1 MIYLLTFGQ
10 SEDSVFHLFNLTES
24 KEVNMRK
31 LIDGTHHHYI
41 DEQGNVYNIMTRKV
55 KAQWINKQTGYPMV
69 DIQEFNT
76 TKHYAVHRLLAKA
89 FIPNPENKA
98 TVNHIN
104 GNRADNRLENLEWA
118 TQSENNLHK
127 CRVLKHIAI
136 PSYMTDEYAKEI
148 YTQFMQHHTLTEIA
162 KTAKLQLSQLS
173 VKLKEWVV
181 KQNLVNE
188 YKAEM
193 KYQKALRAKAQGKT
207 LSQKYASQRLS
218 LNGSTPKQVEGQ
230 SSLLG

>member
-10 SEDSVFHLFNLTES
+10 SEDSVFHLYNLPKV
-24 KEVNMRK
+24 KEANMWK

-41 DEQGNVYNIMTRKV
+41 DEQGNVYNSMTRVIKT
-55 KAQWINKQTGYPMV
+55 QWINKQTGYPMV
-69 DIQEFNT
+69 DIHEFNSN
-76 TKHYAVHRLLAKA
+76 KHYTVHRLLAKA

-104 GNRADNRLENLEWA
+104 GNRADNRLENLEWN
-118 TQSENNLHK
+118 TQHENNMHK
-127 CRVLKHIAI
+127 CRVLKHIAN
-136 PSYMTDEYAKEI
+136 PSCMTDEYAKEI

-162 KTAKLQLSQLS
+162 KTAKLKLSQLS

-181 KQNLVNE
+181 KQNLVDE
-188 YKAEM
+188 YKAEL
-193 KYQKALRAKAQGKT
+193 KYQKALRAKVQGKT